1 MICSQNMR
9 TKGEMM
15 FDSDERSAGEAETHN
30 DNATVQS
37 SEVAS
42 VGSTRYRG
50 KAMSWLAFGALL
62 AAWHMQGRV
71 ERPQTEGSTAR
82 VGSPRGAD
90 HPPAR
95 RPQQLW
101 ITRATEARSWI
112 ARAPHG
118 VARSVSTVLDMQP
131 DFSSLASVRT
141 ARRWLKTL

>member
-1 MICSQNMR
+1 
-9 TKGEMM
+9 MM

-30 DNATVQS
+30 DNATVHA

-71 ERPQTEGSTAR
+71 ERPQPEGSTAR

-118 VARSVSTVLDMQP
+118 VARSVSTVLDIQP

>member
-1 MICSQNMR
+1 
-9 TKGEMM
+9 M
-15 FDSDERSAGEAETHN
+15 FDSDARSAGEAEPQN
-30 DNATVQS
+30 DNATVTA
-37 SEVAS
+37 SEVSS

-71 ERPQTEGSTAR
+71 ERPQPEGATAR
-82 VGSPRGAD
+82 VGSPRGAA
-90 HPPAR
+90 HPPER

-101 ITRATEARSWI
+101 VTRATEARSWI
-112 ARAPHG
+112 QRAPHG
-118 VARSVSTVLDMQP
+118 VARSVSTLLDMQP